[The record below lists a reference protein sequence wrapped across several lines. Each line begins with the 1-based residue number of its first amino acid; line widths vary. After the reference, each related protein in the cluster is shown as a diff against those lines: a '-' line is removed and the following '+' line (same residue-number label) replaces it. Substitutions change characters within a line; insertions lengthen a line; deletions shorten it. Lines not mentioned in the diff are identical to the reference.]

1 MPSLVSFT
9 GAHTVA
15 IKGDPPE
22 GGRRFDMH
30 DPVKTNNVI
39 AIFEVGCIKSAQQQ
53 CSFHS
58 VSSPLPPLS
67 ESL

>member
-30 DPVKTNNVI
+30 D
-39 AIFEVGCIKSAQQQ
+39 E
-53 CSFHS
+53 
-58 VSSPLPPLS
+58 
-67 ESL
+67 